1 MNRSHAAQYHAR
13 LRKVLDHIDAHLE
26 EDLSVEALSEV
37 AAFSKFHFHRQF
49 SELLS
54 LSVYKYVQLQRLKR
68 ASYQLAFR
76 DGQSI
81 IEIALASGYEGPEA
95 FARAFRKEIGQSP
108 SGFRKA
114 PDWEPWFNHLQ
125 PLNQL
130 RNQHMQ
136 PDYRAEM
143 VGIVDF
149 PQTRVAVYEHRGDPR
164 LIGQS
169 IRRFIE
175 WRKQHRLPPKVSAT
189 FNILWDNPE
198 TTPPEEF
205 RLDLCAATRMEIV
218 PGEANMVA
226 GTLPGGRCAVLR
238 HTGSDE
244 TLGAAVKYLYAQWL
258 PQSGEELR
266 DFPAFVQ
273 RVKFFPDVP
282 ESEAVSDVFLPLAG

>member
-1 MNRSHAAQYHAR
+1 LTTDHATRYQAR
-13 LRKVLDHIDAHLE
+13 LRQVLEHIDAHLE
-26 EDLSVEALSEV
+26 QDLSVEALSGV

-49 SELLS
+49 SELLG
-54 LSVYKYVQLQRLKR
+54 LGVYQYVQLRRLKR
-68 ASYQLAFR
+68 AAYRLAFR
-76 DGQSI
+76 ADQPV

-95 FARAFRKEIGQSP
+95 FARAFKKALGQSP
-108 SGFRKA
+108 SAFRKE
-114 PDWEPWFNHLQ
+114 PDWEPWSAHLQ
-125 PLNQL
+125 PLLDL

-136 PDYRAEM
+136 PNFTTAM
-143 VGIVDF
+143 VRIVDF
-149 PQTRVAVYEHRGDPR
+149 PATRVAAYEHRGDPR
-164 LIGQS
+164 LLGQS

-205 RLDLCAATRMEIV
+205 RLDLCAATRMEMA
-218 PGEANMVA
+218 PGEDDMVA
-226 GTLPGGRCAVLR
+226 RTLPGGRCAVLR

-273 RVKFFPDVP
+273 RVSFFPDVP
-282 ESEAVSDVFLPLAG
+282 ENEAVSDVFLPLAR

>member
-1 MNRSHAAQYHAR
+1 LNLSHAAQYHAR

-49 SELLS
+49 SELLG
-54 LSVYKYVQLQRLKR
+54 LSVYKYVQLRRLKR

-76 DGQSI
+76 DGRSI

-108 SGFRKA
+108 SEFRKA

-136 PDYRAEM
+136 PDYQAEM

-149 PQTRVAVYEHRGDPR
+149 PPTHVAVFEHRGDPR
-164 LIGQS
+164 LIGES

-175 WRKQHRLPPKVSAT
+175 WRKRHRLPPKVSAT

-198 TTPPEEF
+198 TTPPEQF
-205 RLDLCAATRMEIV
+205 RLDLCAATPIEIA
-218 PGEANMVA
+218 PDEEGMVA
-226 GTLPGGRCAVLR
+226 KTLPGGRCAVLR

-258 PQSGEELR
+258 PYSGEELR

-282 ESEAVSDVFLPLAG
+282 ESEAVCDVFLPLAG